1 MRIVNCKF
9 GAVGALAFCCA
20 FLFSCATNAGRISD
34 SDFEDGIYSY
44 SYERVTESVQAES
57 LFLGTSGGYSLWQT
71 QTTKGLAVQMQGKTF
86 FEGGFYGDDGL
97 PSEIPLSINPDGTIF
112 SEANET
118 VTGKATK
125 DGRIFW
131 SGIIEEHAQKFLVSE
146 YALLTREYESS
157 LAPSSLN
164 GKYKVTLDKRYGE
177 LEFSLE
183 NGIAKSDV
191 SKFIVDSNG
200 EFRSHL
206 STKIIQKI
214 GGEYQTG
221 TLVDISSFGK
231 INSDGKV
238 SYKMYSG
245 TSSSVDSSSDS
256 ENAGTLS
263 FSGEKIVESAESAFE
278 NENSENSEK
287 TSAKKEE
294 SATNAKKPSWF
305 KNEVAE
311 SKGKLSSCAS
321 ASAKGKSV
329 ARKIAITTA
338 LSKIASHKAL
348 SVKSETVSKNEADGR
363 SLLELID
370 IMSSQNIDYEIE
382 SEYADKESQT
392 YFVKIKEK

>member
-278 NENSENSEK
+278 NSAK

-294 SATNAKKPSWF
+294 SASKVKKPSWF
-305 KNEVAE
+305 KNEMSE
-311 SKGKLSSCAS
+311 NKGKQRRA
-321 ASAKGKSV
+321 
-329 ARKIAITTA
+329 
-338 LSKIASHKAL
+338 
-348 SVKSETVSKNEADGR
+348 
-363 SLLELID
+363 
-370 IMSSQNIDYEIE
+370 
-382 SEYADKESQT
+382 
-392 YFVKIKEK
+392 

>member
-1 MRIVNCKF
+1 
-9 GAVGALAFCCA
+9 
-20 FLFSCATNAGRISD
+20 
-34 SDFEDGIYSY
+34 
-44 SYERVTESVQAES
+44 
-57 LFLGTSGGYSLWQT
+57 
-71 QTTKGLAVQMQGKTF
+71 
-86 FEGGFYGDDGL
+86 
-97 PSEIPLSINPDGTIF
+97 
-112 SEANET
+112 
-118 VTGKATK
+118 
-125 DGRIFW
+125 
-131 SGIIEEHAQKFLVSE
+131 
-146 YALLTREYESS
+146 
-157 LAPSSLN
+157 
-164 GKYKVTLDKRYGE
+164 
-177 LEFSLE
+177 
-183 NGIAKSDV
+183 V

-278 NENSENSEK
+278 NSAK

-294 SATNAKKPSWF
+294 SASKVKKPSWF
-305 KNEVAE
+305 KNEMSE
-311 SKGKLSSCAS
+311 NKGKLSSCAS